1 MVPSGWE
8 LLELACKLLTYLGAD
23 SLLGSIFCFWLF
35 KNKSRQISHEILTYL
50 AAGVFLGFQ
59 GALLRFF
66 VQVGMVV
73 DNGLVGMFDWGMA
86 KIYFD
91 SPIGDTTFFQLCG
104 FVLAFVFGIVARKKI
119 EMGTSH
125 STHNSLQ
132 FFNFGSVVAF
142 LLLILSFRFSG
153 HISVLSTISK
163 LAIVLHYSAFS
174 AWIGSLY
181 PLCLLSFSKDIS
193 FIRNRVKAFGDW
205 AVFMGAVLIIAGGFM
220 LLDLFGS
227 IDEIFSTDY
236 GMVVLVKLTLVIAI
250 LGIAAI
256 NRVRLT
262 PNIVSQKG
270 VRQFRNSVT
279 IEIFVALLILIVT
292 TYLSTVVGPPEH

>member
-8 LLELACKLLTYLGAD
+8 LLDLACKLLTYLGAA
-23 SLLGSIFCFWLF
+23 SLSGSIFCFWLF
-35 KNKSRQISHEILTYL
+35 KNESRQISHEILTYL

-91 SPIGDTTFFQLCG
+91 SPVGDTTFFQLIG
-104 FVLAFVFGIVARKKI
+104 FVLAFVSGIVARKKI

-132 FFNFGSVVAF
+132 FFNFGSLIAF

-205 AVFMGAVLIIAGGFM
+205 AVFMVAVLIIAGGFM

>member
-8 LLELACKLLTYLGAD
+8 LLDLACKLLTYLGAA

-35 KNKSRQISHEILTYL
+35 KNESRQISHEILTYL

-91 SPIGDTTFFQLCG
+91 SPVGDTTFFQLIG
-104 FVLAFVFGIVARKKI
+104 FVLAFVFGTVARKKI
-119 EMGTSH
+119 EMGNSH
-125 STHNSLQ
+125 STHYSLQ
-132 FFNFGSVVAF
+132 FFNFGSLIAF

-205 AVFMGAVLIIAGGFM
+205 AVFMVAVLIIAGGFM

>member
-8 LLELACKLLTYLGAD
+8 LLDLACKLLTYLGAA
-23 SLLGSIFCFWLF
+23 SLSGSIFCFWLF
-35 KNKSRQISHEILTYL
+35 KNESRQISHEILTYL

-73 DNGLVGMFDWGMA
+73 DNGLAGMFDWGMA

-91 SPIGDTTFFQLCG
+91 SPVGDTTFFQLIG

-119 EMGTSH
+119 EMGPSH

-132 FFNFGSVVAF
+132 FFNFGSLIAF

-205 AVFMGAVLIIAGGFM
+205 AVFMVAVLIIAGGFM

>member
-8 LLELACKLLTYLGAD
+8 LLDLVCKFLTYLGAA
-23 SLLGSIFCFWLF
+23 SLLGSILCFWLF
-35 KNKSRQISHEILTYL
+35 KNESRQISHEILTYL

-91 SPIGDTTFFQLCG
+91 SPVGDTTFFQLIG
-104 FVLAFVFGIVARKKI
+104 FVLAFVSGIVARKKI

-125 STHNSLQ
+125 STHYSLQ
-132 FFNFGSVVAF
+132 FFNFGSLIAF

-205 AVFMGAVLIIAGGFM
+205 AVFMVAVLIIAGGFM

>member
-8 LLELACKLLTYLGAD
+8 LLDLACKLLTYLGAA

-35 KNKSRQISHEILTYL
+35 KNESRQISHEILTYL

-91 SPIGDTTFFQLCG
+91 SPVGDTTFFQLIG

-125 STHNSLQ
+125 STHYSLQ
-132 FFNFGSVVAF
+132 FFNFGSLIAF

-205 AVFMGAVLIIAGGFM
+205 AVFMVAVLIIAGGFM

>member
-8 LLELACKLLTYLGAD
+8 LLDLACKLLTYLGAA
-23 SLLGSIFCFWLF
+23 SLSGSIFCFWLF
-35 KNKSRQISHEILTYL
+35 KNESRQISHEILTYL

-91 SPIGDTTFFQLCG
+91 SPVGDTTFFQLIG
-104 FVLAFVFGIVARKKI
+104 FVLAFVSGIVARKKI

-125 STHNSLQ
+125 STHYSLQ
-132 FFNFGSVVAF
+132 FFNFGSLIAF

-205 AVFMGAVLIIAGGFM
+205 AVFMVAVLIIAGGFM

-270 VRQFRNSVT
+270 VRQFRN
-279 IEIFVALLILIVT
+279 
-292 TYLSTVVGPPEH
+292 